1 MERINEIG
9 KVNLKNIPVIQSFSG
24 SGAIGTI
31 LSTFLINALKMEQ
44 VAVIHSKSIPPV
56 AIIKDGKIEHPI
68 RLFQSEK
75 LALMS
80 CEIPISYTNTQ
91 HFLKMLVDYYIKQGA
106 SYIVPVGGL
115 PVVKDPA
122 NNSRCFAITTNDEM
136 LTFLL
141 NHGVKIL
148 DEGILYGTVVETLE
162 LCDTKGFNG
171 CFSLLAEC
179 DPGVAS
185 YYAAKQI
192 LLELAKLFDFEFD
205 EEQFNN
211 VTSTIQSRIDESA
224 RLVREETL
232 DKTRESHL

>member
-1 MERINEIG
+1 MEIINEIK

-31 LSTFLINALKMEQ
+31 LSTFLISALEMEH
-44 VAVIHSKSIPPV
+44 VAVIHSESIPPV

-80 CEIPISYTNTQ
+80 CDIPISYSNTQ
-91 HFLKMLVDYYIKQGA
+91 HFLKMLVDYYIKQGV
-106 SYIVPVGGL
+106 SHVIPVGGL
-115 PVVKDPA
+115 PVLKDP
-122 NNSRCFAITTNDEM
+122 NNNARCFAITTNDEM
-136 LTFLL
+136 LNFLASKS
-141 NHGVKIL
+141 VKIL

-162 LCDTKGFNG
+162 LCDSKGFNG

-192 LLELAKLFDFEFD
+192 LLELSKLFDFEFD
-205 EEQFNN
+205 EDQFNN
-211 VTSTIQSRIDESA
+211 VSSTIQRRIDESN
-224 RLVREETL
+224 RMVREESF

>member
-1 MERINEIG
+1 MERIQEIK

-31 LSTFLINALKMEQ
+31 LSTFLINSLEMEH
-44 VAVIHSKSIPPV
+44 VAVIHSESLPPV

-80 CEIPISYTNTQ
+80 CEIPISYSNTQ
-91 HFLKMLVDYYIKQGA
+91 HILKKLVDYYIKQGV
-106 SYIVPVGGL
+106 SHVIPVGGL
-115 PVVKDPA
+115 PVLKDP
-122 NNSRCFAITTNDEM
+122 NNNARCFAITTNDEM
-136 LTFLL
+136 LNFLTSKS
-141 NHGVKIL
+141 VKIL

-162 LCDTKGFNG
+162 LCNSKGFNG

-185 YYAAKQI
+185 YFAAKQI
-192 LLELAKLFDFEFD
+192 ILELSKLFDFEFD
-205 EEQFNN
+205 EDQFNN
-211 VTSTIQSRIDESA
+211 VSSTIQRRIDESN
-224 RLVREETL
+224 RMVREESF

>member
-1 MERINEIG
+1 MDRIKEIK

-31 LSTFLINALKMEQ
+31 LSAFLIDALEMEH
-44 VAVIHSKSIPPV
+44 VAVIHSSSIPPV
-56 AIIKDGKIEHPI
+56 AIVKDGKIEHPI

-80 CEIPISYTNTQ
+80 CEIPISYSNTQ
-91 HFLKMLVDYYIKQGA
+91 HFLKTLVDYYIKQGA
-106 SYIVPVGGL
+106 SHVIPVGGL
-115 PVVKDPA
+115 PVLKDPA
-122 NNSRCFAITTNDEM
+122 NDARCFAITTNDEM
-136 LTFLL
+136 LTFLA
-141 NHGVKIL
+141 NYGVKIL

-162 LCDTKGFNG
+162 LCDSKGFNG

-192 LLELAKLFDFEFD
+192 LLELSKLFNFEFD
-205 EEQFNN
+205 ENQFNN
-211 VTSTIQSRIDESA
+211 VSSTIQRRIDESN
-224 RLVREETL
+224 RMVREETFN
-232 DKTRESHL
+232 KTRESHL

>member
-1 MERINEIG
+1 MDRISEVK
-9 KVNLKNIPVIQSFSG
+9 KVNIKNIPVIQSFSG

-31 LSTFLINALKMEQ
+31 LSTFLINALKMEH
-44 VAVIHSKSIPPV
+44 VAVIHSRSIPPV
-56 AIIKDGKIEHPI
+56 AIIKDGIIEHPI

-80 CEIPISYTNTQ
+80 CEIPISYSNTQ
-91 HFLKMLVDYYIKQGA
+91 PFLKMLIDYYVKQGV
-106 SYIVPVGGL
+106 SHVVPVGGL
-115 PVVKDPA
+115 PVIKDPA
-122 NNSRCFAITTNDEM
+122 NNSRCFAITTNQEM
-136 LTFLL
+136 LNFLEQ
-141 NHGVKIL
+141 HDVEIL

-162 LCDTKGFNG
+162 ICDSKGFDS

-192 LLELAKLFDFEFD
+192 ILELAKLFDFEFD
-205 EEQFNN
+205 EDQFNE
-211 VTSTIQSRIDESA
+211 VTATIQNRIDESA
-224 RLVREETL
+224 RIVREESF